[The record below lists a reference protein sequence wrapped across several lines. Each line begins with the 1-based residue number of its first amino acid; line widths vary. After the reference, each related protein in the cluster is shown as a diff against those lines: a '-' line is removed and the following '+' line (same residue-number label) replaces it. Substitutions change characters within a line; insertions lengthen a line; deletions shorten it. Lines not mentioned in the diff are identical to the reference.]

1 MYNTTETFDNAILG
15 DGRKFTARIRQ
26 GDVESIDSIKTLQLN
41 SQNVNSECLT
51 IGGAFSTYI
60 SLELWNPGFTLENAE
75 FQIDIGIDTET
86 GETEWCP
93 LGYYTTET
101 IKTSI
106 DGLISVTAYDRIY
119 SKLSGAF
126 FSKLTYPADAI
137 DVVNEISQ
145 LTGIEIDTSTL
156 SSGVKINPRKVVSEN
171 DVDADGNSVQTTTYE
186 KPFNGYTYRESLGY
200 IAMLFCKYAI
210 TDGNGTIK
218 FVWYQSCDRKIT
230 ADFFF
235 DDLEVAEL
243 AFSVGSITCNTGEET
258 LLKSGSG
265 ETNIQLENPIMT
277 QQRLDY
283 IYQQVEQ
290 LQFVPLAVS
299 FYGDIRLEL
308 GDVVTVQ
315 KSDGTVYNVPVMSVS
330 QDFDGGLK
338 TKIQCY
344 GGTKAESTTG
354 GTLLNRLERQYT
366 ELLLVKNLVGE
377 KANFEYVYSEV
388 GEFKKIKADY
398 GEFKTVSTEK
408 LSAMEADITTLNSTS
423 ITTDNLKAN
432 VAEIGVLTADEI
444 NSKYATIENLNAT
457 DGKIENL
464 ESKSITTENL
474 EAETAKL
481 GYLEATKAELEY
493 AKIKTLETDYLKLK
507 DLSAETAKL
516 GYLDADEIDT
526 RYARVDFLNVGT
538 QVVQSSMIVDGAVT
552 NEKVGNLSANKITSG
567 TIDASKIKV
576 TNLDADNITVGTI
589 NGKLIGSGSVDLDKL
604 SEEVPTKEYLD
615 KVQNELQGQ
624 IDGAIETFTKTE
636 IPTLNNEPASL
647 WTDDATKKKHIGDIC
662 YVVNPTSSADGY
674 CYRFADL
681 GTASEPSY
689 SWVLIK
695 DSDVTKALQDIIDI
709 NGEITGIKKFDSEI
723 SSWKTDTDSELSSL
737 KSKTTTLETE
747 MGTKV
752 ETSTFNTLK
761 QTVDDNSSK
770 ITSLSNTVKSKAD
783 GSTVTELTNT
793 VNEVKQTA
801 TSNSLSITSMKS
813 DIESKADG
821 KTVTDL
827 SNRTSTLEQD
837 LSGFKTTVSET
848 YTTKDDSKETAEK
861 VTSLETRVTQTEESI
876 TSQAKSITEHGT
888 KISTLEQTAQ
898 GFTVKLE
905 SVDKEIDDTKTA
917 VENAQNTADEA
928 KTDAATAQTTADT
941 ALTNAN
947 NAQSSVD
954 NLEIGG
960 RNLLSQQKIVYYKNS
975 AEYNNGFK
983 NTVAGAKTGFYPVL
997 QFYDANSTLLQD
1009 FGKFTKEDI
1018 TALGKYSGTVTY
1030 TGKDSTV
1037 VKCRVK
1043 HSDGSQNVIVEY
1055 YDLDFSVKNG
1065 DVFTFSFNL
1074 VASNPSIVGGLL
1086 VDDIQVER
1094 GNKAT
1099 DWTPAPEDVDKDID
1113 DASKTATNYLN
1124 FDEKG
1129 LVVGDMTASEL
1140 GRNVHI
1146 DSDSVDIR
1154 NGEDVLASFAEDL
1167 IELGNNTRNATIRL
1181 LKGLLEIIANTNTNS
1196 LIGDNAVIASSGT
1209 LTLELKGLSDSKY
1222 ADVSLYKTPLDETA
1236 FGGTVDVNVGI
1247 SAGSAD
1253 TSSSVRSYEDSAVLH
1268 TSDSG
1273 ASHSVEI
1280 SGNLFDGDSQYCPNA
1295 ESRVVGSNGSTKIL
1309 QYDDHV
1315 EFYKNSVL
1323 MAKYNGANKTLWSGK
1338 YYMIAAHTITLSEAI
1353 STQPNGIVLV
1363 FSKYLSSDASNAYYW
1378 NMFFVPKSMVS
1389 LSSGRVMTF
1398 PMFES
1403 EFGNPGTKA
1412 LYLTDTTIKGNDNN
1426 TGTGT
1431 KNGITYNN
1439 SNYVLRYVIGV

>member
-145 LTGIEIDTSTL
+145 LTGVEIDTSTL

-315 KSDGTVYNVPVMSVS
+315 KSDGTIYNVPVMSVS

-398 GEFKTVSTEK
+398 
-408 LSAMEADITTLNSTS
+408 
-423 ITTDNLKAN
+423 
-432 VAEIGVLTADEI
+432 
-444 NSKYATIENLNAT
+444 
-457 DGKIENL
+457 
-464 ESKSITTENL
+464 
-474 EAETAKL
+474 
-481 GYLEATKAELEY
+481 
-493 AKIKTLETDYLKLK
+493 AKI
-507 DLSAETAKL
+507 
-516 GYLDADEIDT
+516 
-526 RYARVDFLNVGT
+526 DFSNVGS
-538 QVVQSSMIVDGAVT
+538 QVVSSSMIVDGAVT

-1167 IELGNNTRNATIRL
+1167 IELGNNNRNATIRL

-1222 ADVSLYKTPLDETA
+1222 ADVSLYKTPLDGTA

-1363 FSKYLSSDASNAYYW
+1363 FSKYISSDVDNAYYW
-1378 NMFFVPKSMVS
+1378 NEIFVPKSMVS